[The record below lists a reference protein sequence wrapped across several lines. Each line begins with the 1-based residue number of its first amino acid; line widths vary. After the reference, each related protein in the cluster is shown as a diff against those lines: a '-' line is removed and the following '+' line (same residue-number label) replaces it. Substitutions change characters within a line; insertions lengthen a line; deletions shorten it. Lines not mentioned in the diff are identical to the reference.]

1 MSLYLQQYND
11 WGDKRIRWNNVLTT
25 IIIIAIIFLLIKTTK
40 AHASWETT
48 GNVVTTGQFI
58 GSTNP
63 QDFTIRTNN
72 FDRLILKSQVNGIA
86 TNMIFPTNLAS
97 FKLSAFPVFL
107 QSNGTLTGLYG
118 SGSFLNL
125 TSDGASFDG
134 GTNVNIKQ
142 GASLRFYDGTN
153 YSAFKA
159 SPNATNTTWTLPNTD
174 GTGALTSDGNGNLS
188 WQTSSTSSY
197 PAYRTATTQTD
208 TVTATDYTVECA
220 PNGWEYLP
228 TAVGVTGKHYE
239 FINPH
244 NAMCTVFANGSELIG
259 NLNPEPKYKILAGG
273 AVTLVSNGSMWR
285 IVGVK

>member
-1 MSLYLQQYND
+1 MKNKFKPKDFGDLVWGVFLAIALLAWISYLFVPY
-11 WGDKRIRWNNVLTT
+11 
-25 IIIIAIIFLLIKTTK
+25 K
-40 AHASWETT
+40 AHAAWETT
-48 GNVVTTGQFI
+48 GNTVSTGQFI
-58 GSTNP
+58 GSTNQ

-72 FDRLILKSQVNGIA
+72 FDRLILKSQVNGTA

-159 SPNATNTTWTLPNTD
+159 SPNATNTTWTLPDTD

-208 TVTATDYTVECA
+208 NVTATDYTVECA

-228 TAVGVTGKHYE
+228 TSVGVTGKHYE

-259 NLNPEPKYKILAGG
+259 NLNPEPKYKIQAGG
-273 AVTLVSNGSMWR
+273 AVTIVSNNVGWR
-285 IVGVK
+285 VLK